1 MIPILILCSSIL
13 LLLLL
18 IMVVKLNA
26 FTALII
32 STLFVGLCNS
42 MVLSTIVKSISNGIG
57 STLGSTLLILGFGV
71 LFGSVLSETGA
82 AQRISIGLVNLFG
95 VKRIKIAMALTGFV
109 VGIAMFYNAG
119 FIILIPLVFSVALNT
134 GQPLV
139 YLGIALT
146 SALSVTHGF
155 LPPHPGP
162 STIAII
168 FKADIGKTLWYGT
181 LVSIPAII
189 MAGIIFPEFVKKIK
203 ANPPKEIFNVKHFED
218 NEMPGFST
226 SVIVALIPVIL
237 MGFATASTLL
247 LPATSTFTKILLF
260 IGDPGIAMLLALLIA
275 IFVLGIARGITM
287 KTLMDKSAISLNAV
301 TTILML
307 IAAGGAFKQILLDS
321 GTGDAIVGF
330 FKDSTLSPLLLGWL
344 IATLL
349 RIAVGSATV
358 AGLTAAGIVQPL
370 IGPMQVS
377 PELMVLSIGAG
388 SLMCSHVNDTGFWIF
403 KEYFGLSIKDTFKTW
418 SIMETIVGIMGLFG
432 VLALNTFL

>member
-1 MIPILILCSSIL
+1 
-13 LLLLL
+13 
-18 IMVVKLNA
+18 
-26 FTALII
+26 
-32 STLFVGLCNS
+32 

-203 ANPPKEIFNVKHFED
+203 ANPPKEIFNIKHFED

-418 SIMETIVGIMGLFG
+418 SIMETIVGIIGLFG